1 MIRYRCA
8 NVKPRDNIQA
18 WINHLVL
25 NTVDTSATSGSE
37 PATFLAG
44 KDKVYKFMP
53 LPGSKKHLQ
62 KILLYYW
69 HGLSEPLH
77 FFPHSSFAFANEIF
91 KGKNSDQALRK
102 ARVAWE
108 GSAFSQGE
116 KNDPYF
122 GLCFKE
128 TEPFSRQFIDLAKEL
143 FLPLL
148 EQQER
153 YNP

>member
-1 MIRYRCA
+1 M
-8 NVKPRDNIQA
+8 
-18 WINHLVL
+18 
-25 NTVDTSATSGSE
+25 
-37 PATFLAG
+37 TFLAG

-53 LPGSKKHLQ
+53 LPGSKKYLQ
-62 KILLYYW
+62 KILMYYW

-108 GSAFSQGE
+108 GSDFNQGE

-122 GLCFKE
+122 RLCFKE
-128 TEPFSRQFIDLAKEL
+128 TEPFSRQFIDLAQEL